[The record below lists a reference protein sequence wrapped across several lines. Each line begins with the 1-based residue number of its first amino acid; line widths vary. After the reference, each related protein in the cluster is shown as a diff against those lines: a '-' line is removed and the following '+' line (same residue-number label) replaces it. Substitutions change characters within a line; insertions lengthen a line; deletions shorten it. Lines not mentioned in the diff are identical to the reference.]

1 MLYSS
6 WHMAR
11 DRCNCYF
18 SFWAIFRPFTLITA
32 RKMKI
37 KKKKKIPGDII
48 ILHKC
53 TKNHDHM
60 LYCSWDV
67 ARDTCNCYFSFWA
80 IFTLL
85 TAQKIKYSKNEK
97 SSWRYH
103 HFTHVYQKLWLDDS
117 RFLIYGARRTG
128 GQTEGRKKWYIEVGA
143 APKKNGATEEF
154 NMKHP
159 SKPAKIKQVNNHENI
174 EECKQV
180 TVYE

>member
-1 MLYSS
+1 
-6 WHMAR
+6 
-11 DRCNCYF
+11 
-18 SFWAIFRPFTLITA
+18 
-32 RKMKI
+32 MKI